1 MMGCQ
6 CDSDSG
12 LSMWL
17 EGGRPV
23 GSERDVEL
31 SSTGLWW
38 RVGTSEVCLARGLCE
53 SLSLCLPHLGL
64 SKLPLCVS
72 VCRAATLGGQAP
84 QGRGKVAVSSAPV
97 LKRPFLSCRLHLV
110 HPTQLCSPDCP
121 GLCLLPPLPPVIAST
136 LCGSSPLWGGCCA
149 LGGEP
154 SLSREFGPR
163 KLKFK
168 ESWLMVC
175 VLNL

>member
-1 MMGCQ
+1 MGCQ
-6 CDSDSG
+6 CVSDSG

-17 EGGRPV
+17 EGGPPV
-23 GSERDVEL
+23 GSERGVEL

-38 RVGTSEVCLARGLCE
+38 RVGTSEVSLARGLCE
-53 SLSLCLPHLGL
+53 SLVSLPPSPWSL
-64 SKLPLCVS
+64 KAALCVS

-84 QGRGKVAVSSAPV
+84 QGRGKVAVSSAPG

-110 HPTQLCSPDCP
+110 HPTQLCSADCP
-121 GLCLLPPLPPVIAST
+121 GLCPPPLPPAFAST
-136 LCGSSPLWGGCCA
+136 LCGSSPLWGRCCA

-154 SLSREFGPR
+154 LLSREFGPR

-168 ESWLMVC
+168 ESWLMAC
-175 VLNL
+175 DLNL